1 MLLKRAFLTM
11 NLVDKDVNLPEI
23 YMSERV
29 FYKSPD
35 SSFHLLLE
43 IEEET
48 ITSINFCSSQVS
60 SQPST
65 AFERE
70 IFRQFHLYFT
80 GRSKDFALPF
90 FATITFF
97 QLMVWD

>member
-1 MLLKRAFLTM
+1 M
-11 NLVDKDVNLPEI
+11 NLVDEDVNHPGYLVDEDVNHPGYLADEDVNHPEI

-48 ITSINFCSSQVS
+48 ITSINFCSAQVS

-65 AFERE
+65 ALE
-70 IFRQFHLYFT
+70 
-80 GRSKDFALPF
+80 
-90 FATITFF
+90 
-97 QLMVWD
+97 